1 MGAGQPS
8 ESKAVPEGT
17 TITKEIKVAS
27 INVSALR
34 AKRLEDLLTH
44 KDIKDVDIPCLQ
56 EVRLHSS
63 KPGWVSNIALKL
75 GWRVLC
81 STPPEVQQNGMVKH

>member
-1 MGAGQPS
+1 MGGSLPS
-8 ESKAVPEGT
+8 ESQAVPEGT
-17 TITKEIKVAS
+17 TTTKEIKVAS
-27 INVSALR
+27 INVSVLR

-44 KDIKDVDIPCLQ
+44 KEIKDVDILCLQ

-75 GWRVLC
+75 GMAW
-81 STPPEVQQNGMVKH
+81 